1 MSCADYGY
9 VFIRHIVMRHD
20 RVVYYEDGIIVELA
34 LGNDDRYSLVADG
47 AQTVRKALC
56 LDNALYAVLDGEA
69 FERLFHILLSFRYFR
84 FTGIVEP

>member
-1 MSCADYGY
+1 
-9 VFIRHIVMRHD
+9 MRHY

-34 LGNDDRYSLVADG
+34 LGNDYRHALVADG

-69 FERLFHILLSFRYFR
+69 FERFFHVLLSFRYFR
-84 FTGIVEP
+84 FSGVIEP